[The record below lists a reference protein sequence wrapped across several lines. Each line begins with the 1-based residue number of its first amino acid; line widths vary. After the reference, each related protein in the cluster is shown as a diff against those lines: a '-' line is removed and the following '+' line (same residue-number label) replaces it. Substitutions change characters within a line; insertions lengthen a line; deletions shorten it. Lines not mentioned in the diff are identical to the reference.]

1 MSSPSAKTTIYTL
14 SDELGVSAA
23 TVSRALAN
31 SPEISAELRRKIRRL
46 ARERDF
52 RPGVVT
58 RRIPTI
64 CALVQQYTDT
74 PLTLYPYLAT
84 VVGGVAQYAHEENL
98 EMNLHI
104 AHVDELNRRD
114 LVREFAR
121 RQIDGVV
128 ALSSSTRS
136 QFFASLDEQDF
147 PYCCLLVDDGRHPH
161 KLLTIDNEKAGYDAT
176 RYLLTVGHRRI
187 AVLTTPVHVQT
198 GQQRLAGYR
207 RALREAGVPV
217 DETLARVNEDKH
229 FGLEFARDAVS
240 DLLRRNPDVTALLVM
255 SHNLAIAAL
264 HALYRWGLRVPDQL
278 SLLSFDDFPETA
290 FLCPP
295 LTVVRVPNRELAYQA
310 ARRVHRLIRGLSD
323 SDTNGAIYLE
333 GELIVRES
341 VGPPRKGKLR

>member
-1 MSSPSAKTTIYTL
+1 
-14 SDELGVSAA
+14 
-23 TVSRALAN
+23 
-31 SPEISAELRRKIRRL
+31 
-46 ARERDF
+46 
-52 RPGVVT
+52 
-58 RRIPTI
+58 
-64 CALVQQYTDT
+64 
-74 PLTLYPYLAT
+74 LYPYLAT

-136 QFFASLDEQDF
+136 RFLASLDEQDF
-147 PYCCLLVDDGRHPH
+147 PYCCLLLDDGRHPH

-187 AVLTTPVHVQT
+187 AALATPLHVQT
-198 GQQRLAGYR
+198 GQQRLEGYR
-207 RALREAGVPV
+207 RALREAGIPM
-217 DETLARVNEDKH
+217 DETLARVSDDEH
-229 FGLEFARDAVS
+229 FGLEFARDSVS
-240 DLLRRNPDVTALLVM
+240 DLLRRSSDITALLVM
-255 SHNLAIAAL
+255 SHNLAVGAL
-264 HALYRWGLRVPDQL
+264 HALYRWGLRVPDQM

-295 LTVVRVPNRELAYQA
+295 LTVVRIPNRELGYQA
-310 ARRVHRLIRGLSD
+310 ARRVHRLIRGLPETE
-323 SDTNGAIYLE
+323 TNHPVHLE

-341 VGPPRKGKLR
+341 VAPPRTGELRTM